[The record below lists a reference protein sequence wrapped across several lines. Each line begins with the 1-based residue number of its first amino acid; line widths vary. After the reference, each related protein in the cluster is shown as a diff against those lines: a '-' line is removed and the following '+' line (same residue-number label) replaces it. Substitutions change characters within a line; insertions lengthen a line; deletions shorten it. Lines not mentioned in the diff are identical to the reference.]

1 MQAGGKIPLDVN
13 QLKVDLVSLSAH
25 KLHGP
30 KGIGALYIRKGVR
43 LSPIVFGGGQEQ
55 GLRSATENVAG
66 IVGFGAAAELAR
78 KELAEEAARLAGFRK
93 HIANE
98 IHRLF
103 PNAYFFG
110 HKSKR
115 LPGHLSFRLR
125 GQEREVGRL
134 LSTLDQAGVAVSAGS
149 ACSAHHSV
157 EPSSVLL
164 AMGYEMESARGLIRV
179 SLGRFNTR
187 EHVDAFLKI
196 LRDAVSSLSNS
207 RDHVRDDSPA
217 EILNDIVEIIR
228 RFVAMSPAQTDIV
241 ALWVFHT
248 HALEAADVTGYLSI
262 TSAEKRC
269 GKTRLLEILELL
281 VVQPWLTGRVTAAVL
296 VRKIDALQPTLL
308 LDESDTALRDDSEYS
323 DTLRGVL
330 NLGYR
335 RGGKTSCC
343 VGERGSLT
351 YQDFSVFCPKAIAGI
366 GSLPD
371 TIADRSFPIR
381 LQRRAPSERVERF
394 QRSEIEKEAETL
406 REIVAGCGSKNFDSL
421 KSSKADQIEALGD
434 RENEIAMPLLAIAD
448 VAGSD
453 WPKRARRAMLEIFTG
468 SIVRDESIGIRL
480 LQDIQRAFDQ
490 GESEQISSSDLLE
503 ILNADE
509 QAPWS
514 EFSHGKPLNHR
525 GLSRILAKYEIR
537 PEHFRVGPKTVR
549 GYRRASFGNAWTR
562 YCGSAAL
569 ESGTD
574 GTSGTDSVFNDLD
587 VPGKI
592 GVPDTSGTDESR
604 GTRILFKTNDVP
616 DVPDVPVPKS
626 VAAKVSE

>member
-1 MQAGGKIPLDVN
+1 MTRSGKTSRRNESTENNLPDLPRATEAERVIVGAVLANAPSN
-13 QLKVDLVSLSAH
+13 QHVLSKLSAEC
-25 KLHGP
+25 
-30 KGIGALYIRKGVR
+30 
-43 LSPIVFGGGQEQ
+43 FF
-55 GLRSATENVAG
+55 N
-66 IVGFGAAAELAR
+66 
-78 KELAEEAARLAGFRK
+78 KELACVFLRLSIMRK
-93 HIANE
+93 Q
-98 IHRLF
+98 
-103 PNAYFFG
+103 G
-110 HKSKR
+110 K
-115 LPGHLSFRLR
+115 
-125 GQEREVGRL
+125 
-134 LSTLDQAGVAVSAGS
+134 TLDLPTLVDELTSQGELETAGGAPLVASYPDGIPQRLQLDSYLKEIRSKAILRRM
-149 ACSAHHSV
+149 AHTG
-157 EPSSVLL
+157 EEIRDL
-164 AMGYEMESARGLIRV
+164 ALKSPTAREAVIAADKKISELRAALRSQEVARG
-179 SLGRFNTR
+179 
-187 EHVDAFLKI
+187 
-196 LRDAVSSLSNS
+196 
-207 RDHVRDDSPA
+207 DDSPA